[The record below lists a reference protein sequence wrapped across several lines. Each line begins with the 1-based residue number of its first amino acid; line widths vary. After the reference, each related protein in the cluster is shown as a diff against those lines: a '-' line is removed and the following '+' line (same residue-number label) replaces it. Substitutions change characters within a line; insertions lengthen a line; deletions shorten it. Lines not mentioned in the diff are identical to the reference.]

1 MKSLRTKITFITIV
15 IVAIAVTIVSSISVF
30 FIRNN
35 EHRKSDQLL
44 LVLSETGKNNLD
56 YYFSSVQK
64 SVGKVS
70 SYANSNISGLDDVN
84 LNKHIEDM
92 KTYFELVASKTN
104 GVLTYYYRIDPEVST
119 NVKGFWFTDINGT
132 GFEEHEVTDITQYDT
147 TDTSK
152 LVWFTIPKNL
162 KKAIWIHPY
171 ITDNLDKRVI
181 SYNEPIF
188 YRGNFI
194 GVIGIEIDYSTMA
207 EQVNSI
213 KLFSNG
219 YAFLSDDNGNI
230 FYHPKIDITKIN
242 PDEKLDVPE
251 GLTSDSTFISYE
263 YDGIKKEAAWLPL
276 ANGMRI
282 NVTVPVSE
290 MEGDWQKLVLN
301 IVIVSLEVLL
311 VATLVILLYSR
322 RISRPLREL
331 ILAAEKF
338 DNGDFNYSLKYDKND
353 ELGKLTKTFINLS
366 SHMKENINRLNKQAF
381 VDSMTQVKNKAAFS
395 DYSAKLQARVDNGN
409 CIRYAVGIFDC
420 NDLKKI
426 NDEYGHDKG
435 DIYLKTASRT
445 IKIVFQNHQVF
456 RIGGDEFAI
465 ILQNEDCDN
474 IDSLVKTFENF
485 VIRINDEALNV
496 WEKVNI
502 AYGITEYDPEN
513 DRDIDEVIRRADKY
527 MYDDKRKR
535 KNIDQINNSNGEL
548 I

>member
-1 MKSLRTKITFITIV
+1 MKSLRTKITFITII

-445 IKIVFQNHQVF
+445 IKIVFQNHQVY

-465 ILQNEDCDN
+465 ILENEDCDN
-474 IDSLVKTFENF
+474 IDSLVKMFENF

>member
-1 MKSLRTKITFITIV
+1 MKSLRTKITFITII

-194 GVIGIEIDYSTMA
+194 GVVGIEIDYSTMA

-263 YDGIKKEAAWLPL
+263 YDGTKKEAAWLPL

-311 VATLVILLYSR
+311 VAALVILLYSR

-331 ILAAEKF
+331 TLAAEKF

-381 VDSMTQVKNKAAFS
+381 IDSMTQVKNKAAFS
-395 DYSAKLQARVDNGN
+395 DYAVKLQARVDNGN

-445 IKIVFQNHQVF
+445 IKIVFQNHQVY

-465 ILQNEDCDN
+465 ILENEDCDN
-474 IDSLVKTFENF
+474 IDSLVKMFENF

-513 DRDIDEVIRRADKY
+513 DRDIDEVVRRADKY

>member
-1 MKSLRTKITFITIV
+1 MKSLRTKITFITII

-104 GVLTYYYRIDPEVST
+104 GVLTYYYRIDPDVST

-152 LVWFTIPKNL
+152 LVWFSIPKNL

-194 GVIGIEIDYSTMA
+194 GVVGIEIDYSTMA

-263 YDGIKKEAAWLPL
+263 YDGTKKEAAWLPL

-331 ILAAEKF
+331 ILAAEKV

-445 IKIVFQNHQVF
+445 MKIVFQNHQIY

-465 ILQNEDCDN
+465 ILENEDCDN
-474 IDSLVKTFENF
+474 IDSLVKMFENF

>member
-1 MKSLRTKITFITIV
+1 MKSLRTKITFITII

-290 MEGDWQKLVLN
+290 MEGDWQKLVFN

-311 VATLVILLYSR
+311 VAALVILLYSR

-445 IKIVFQNHQVF
+445 IKIVFQNHQVY

-465 ILQNEDCDN
+465 ILENEDCDN
-474 IDSLVKTFENF
+474 IDSLVKMFENF

>member
-1 MKSLRTKITFITIV
+1 MKSLRTKITFITII

-44 LVLSETGKNNLD
+44 LVLAETGKNNLD

-251 GLTSDSTFISYE
+251 GLTSDSTFILYE

-445 IKIVFQNHQVF
+445 IKIVFQNHQVY

-465 ILQNEDCDN
+465 ILENEDCDN
-474 IDSLVKTFENF
+474 IDSLVKMFENF

>member
-1 MKSLRTKITFITIV
+1 MKSLRTKITFITII

-465 ILQNEDCDN
+465 ILENEDCDN
-474 IDSLVKTFENF
+474 IDSLVKMFENF